1 VRAGVRT
8 AVETGAARFDRSF
21 EGAVHD
27 GCLSAAEAVRRG
39 NRQAYAD
46 HLRLRFRL
54 TGEMALRV
62 ADNRVLLTDALRAS
76 GRIPDMPRP
85 RSGIGRPVRLQ
96 LMTVTVGLL
105 ALAGLFG
112 VQNWQRQRETGR
124 RLEMLQVAAP
134 SPAFPLETRLAAPVA
149 ATPTEHPLAAIERD
163 EWGRVTKVS
172 AGHPAGVVA
181 ALCESAVGSCDSTEV
196 GPSDPPF
203 PGLRLGRVTI
213 ASAPGET
220 ATLPIRRDRRSGR
233 WIAGTGLAPIAAVYG
248 PAWDIDGATFEKEDL
263 ELRCDRRDGS
273 DCVAARRSG
282 PGIE

>member
-1 VRAGVRT
+1 VRAGVQT
-8 AVETGAARFDRSF
+8 AIESGAARFDRSF
-21 EGAVHD
+21 EGAVRD

-54 TGEMALRV
+54 THEMALRV
-62 ADNRVLLTDALRAS
+62 ADNRVLLTDALRVS
-76 GRIPDMPRP
+76 GRIPDVPRP

-105 ALAGLFG
+105 VLAGLFG

-124 RLEMLQVAAP
+124 RLEMLQVAGPFVATPREAP
-134 SPAFPLETRLAAPVA
+134 SAEPVA
-149 ATPTEHPLAAIERD
+149 ANPTEARHVAIERD

-181 ALCESAVGSCDSTEV
+181 ALCDSAVGSCASTEV
-196 GPSDPPF
+196 RPSDPPF
-203 PGLRLGRVTI
+203 PGLRMGRLTI

-233 WIAGTGLAPIAAVYG
+233 WVAGTGLAPIAAVYG
-248 PAWDIDGATFEKEDL
+248 PAEDIDGARLEKEGL

-273 DCVAARRSG
+273 DCVAERRSG
-282 PGIE
+282 TGTE